1 MPHGKEKKM
10 KISKGKKL
18 SSGRHREGVYGVA
31 MISRL
36 LNIINLFAKYRS
48 LL

>member
-1 MPHGKEKKM
+1 MSHGKEKKM
-10 KISKGKKL
+10 KISKGKQL
-18 SSGRHREGVYGVA
+18 SSGRDREGVYCVA

-36 LNIINLFAKYRS
+36 LNIISFFAKYRS